1 MNYRHAYHAGNFA
14 DVFKHAVLA
23 LVIEYMKQKPAPFRV
38 IDTHAGIGV
47 YDLGGPEA
55 VKTGEWQGGI
65 GRLDAPPLP
74 ADIAAL
80 LAPFLSIVKTT
91 TGYPGSPE
99 IARRLLRA
107 GDVLVLNDLHPADY
121 AALVAR
127 YGRDA
132 KIKLLNLDAWVG
144 VKALLPPPER
154 RGLVLIDPPYEDKDE
169 FAKLSR
175 ALGQS
180 LKRFATGTFL
190 LWYPVKDMAPIEAF
204 HEGLA
209 AYGLSKTLRMELYTR
224 APDTPHR
231 LNGCGILAVNPPYT
245 LEPQMRVLLPFLA
258 KRLANGPGEGW
269 LVEGAGLG

>member
-23 LVIEYMKQKPAPFRV
+23 LVLDYLKQKPAPFRV

-47 YDLGGPEA
+47 YDLGGIEA
-55 VKTGEWQGGI
+55 GKTGEWRDGI
-65 GRLDAPPLP
+65 GRLIEPIP
-74 ADIAAL
+74 AEVAGL
-80 LAPFLSIVKTT
+80 LAPYFGVVRAVN
-91 TGYPGSPE
+91 GYPGSPE

-107 GDVLVLNDLHPADY
+107 GDALVLNELHPTDH

-127 YGRDA
+127 YGHDA
-132 KIKLLNLDAWVG
+132 RITLLDLDAWIA

-169 FAKLSR
+169 FAKVADGLS
-175 ALGQS
+175 AA

-190 LWYPVKDMAPIEAF
+190 LWYPVKDMEPVETF
-204 HEGLA
+204 HAGLD
-209 AYGLSKTLRMELYTR
+209 LPKSLRLELYTR

-231 LNGCGILAVNPPYT
+231 LNGCGILAINPPYT
-245 LEPQMRVLLPFLA
+245 LEKQMRRLLPFLSE
-258 KRLANGPGEGW
+258 RLANGPGAGW
-269 LVEGAGLG
+269 LVRGNGLG